1 MDDNR
6 SPTAPAGPVRTSGRR
21 PYGAPRLVV
30 YGEVRELTAGGT
42 GNASENAPGP
52 DPSKRRP

>member
-21 PYGAPRLVV
+21 PYGAPCLVV

-42 GNASENAPGP
+42 GNASESAGHLPPN
-52 DPSKRRP
+52 KRRP